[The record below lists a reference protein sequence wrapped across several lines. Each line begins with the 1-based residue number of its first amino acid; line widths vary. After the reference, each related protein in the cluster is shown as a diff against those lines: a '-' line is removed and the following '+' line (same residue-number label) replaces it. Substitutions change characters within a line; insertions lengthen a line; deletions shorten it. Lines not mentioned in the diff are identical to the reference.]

1 MVLVLN
7 QQVILIKCRQATYPL
22 YLWIALGRLLKYFK
36 ACYKVLVTYWSV
48 SLRILGAW
56 RLWFLESTLEML
68 NHMFNLTR
76 VPVLSKALNFMIRDI
91 LARSTV
97 TLSKSHWCASILF
110 MRKKNQSLWLCV
122 KFSSVIEVKNRWYFR
137 CVGLFKLVLS
147 ILFCIYLFLSWCISS
162 IHHTTGSIWVTYSA
176 ICVLLS
182 NAHCIQYQTGW
193 SYTFVSVILILQC
206 M

>member
-1 MVLVLN
+1 MLQSSCNLLFRKSKDIGRTKAVV
-7 QQVILIKCRQATYPL
+7 P
-22 YLWIALGRLLKYFK
+22 WINTGNAKPY
-36 ACYKVLVTYWSV
+36 VQPHS
-48 SLRILGAW
+48 
-56 RLWFLESTLEML
+56 
-68 NHMFNLTR
+68 R
-76 VPVLSKALNFMIRDI
+76 VPVLSEALNFMMRDI
-91 LARSTV
+91 LARNTV
-97 TLSKSHWCASILF
+97 TLSKSHWCASIFF
-110 MRKKNQSLWLCV
+110 MRKKNQSLWLRV

-162 IHHTTGSIWVTYSA
+162 IHHTIGSIWVTHSA

-193 SYTFVSVILILQC
+193 LYTFVSVISILQC